1 MERCKGFDNW
11 LECLG
16 CPHLCTKRCPIENEN
31 VMEEM
36 KRQIRLLSVNKDDQN
51 INFFGKALE
60 K

>member
-1 MERCKGFDNW
+1 MEICKGFENW

-36 KRQIRLLSVNKDDQN
+36 KRQKRLLSVIKDTQN
-51 INFFGKALE
+51 IQGFEGLK
-60 K
+60 